1 MKAATSLGY
10 QIISCS
16 SEDSTHPISSIIN
29 SSINSTGWQTS
40 PNPRYPVEF
49 VVDLTTVVEL
59 ETLQFVSHQF
69 KIANRVDL
77 YVAKSDK
84 DFKALGSFNF
94 SNNAHSNYT
103 SRELKSATLNGIK
116 AQFIKI
122 VIPGCHANPN
132 NPTNQIG
139 IVSFNVLGCGGV
151 PKSSVPKAMGSNGL
165 DGDSSDILEQ
175 LERQKRE
182 AVEKE
187 DFKRAEVLKKQIER
201 LRRAYDQVVVLQQ
214 QKKDAIAR
222 EDFVTAQKLKAE
234 IDYLLNGSDPTRDQS
249 MQNQPPPRQSINQQS
264 FQYQDQYQ
272 NPPQNRTSFN
282 IPEDDLDEQPI
293 QERRRQLP
301 QKTQKLPPKPAPE
314 PEEPPPRRQSR
325 PLEDEI
331 PPAVQRNF
339 GEDRRPKNVDIAAF
353 EANAQ
358 EDEPLRRNRHQI
370 EGANPDERPI
380 HPSKEAGASNPSPR
394 GGGGGGGGRDLQK
407 EPDELSGTNKS
418 EAGCL
423 VDIVSERLVACFFS
437 KVWNLKIDGIKEIAN
452 RLVGDKT
459 LSASQKGDAFYRY
472 CYIMRHRVVED
483 HKAVFSASLE
493 GIKLLGEKLGV
504 SQSDFSRGMQQVV
517 PPLQPKIGCSQQ
529 ILSKQTCKFLRWV
542 VSKGC
547 ADCVIPMLIKS
558 SSKPQQWK
566 APLAQLSTLHKI
578 VLAKEGDYASLGLS
592 LDQIMNFIVPNLESA
607 AKEVRDAAIEFVV
620 TMNILV
626 GTAVERFME
635 KVNPRIRKEIDEKIK
650 ANQEAE

>member
-1 MKAATSLGY
+1 MKAASSLGY
-10 QIISCS
+10 QVISCS
-16 SEDSTHPISSIIN
+16 SEDPTHPVSSIIN
-29 SSINSTGWQTS
+29 SSINSSGWQS
-40 PNPRYPVEF
+40 APNTRYPCDF
-49 VVDLTTVVEL
+49 VIDLTAVVEL

-77 YVAKSDK
+77 YVAKADK
-84 DFKALGSFNF
+84 EFKALGSFNF

-103 SRELKSATLNGIK
+103 SRELKSASLNGIK
-116 AQFIKI
+116 AQYIKI

-132 NPTNQIG
+132 NPTNQVG
-139 IVSFNVLGCGGV
+139 IVSFNVLGRGGI
-151 PKSSVPKAMGSNGL
+151 PKSSVPKSMGANGYDPDSN
-165 DGDSSDILEQ
+165 DILDQ

-182 AVEKE
+182 AVDKE

-201 LRRAYDQVVVLQQ
+201 LRRAHDQVVILQQ

-234 IDYLLNGSDPTRDQS
+234 IDYLLNGQEQQREQPIQS
-249 MQNQPPPRQSINQQS
+249 QPPPRQSINQQS
-264 FQYQDQYQ
+264 FQYQDQDMYQ
-272 NPPQNRTSFN
+272 NQPPNRTSFN
-282 IPEDDLDEQPI
+282 MPDDDDEQPI
-293 QERRRQLP
+293 QARRRQLP
-301 QKTQKLPPKPAPE
+301 ATQKQQAPPPEEQPIPRRARQPE
-314 PEEPPPRRQSR
+314 PEPEP
-325 PLEDEI
+325 
-331 PPAVQRNF
+331 VQRSY

-353 EANAQ
+353 EASAR
-358 EDEPLRRNRHQI
+358 EAEPPRRNVRQI
-370 EGANPDERPI
+370 EGDPDERPI
-380 HPSKEAGASNPSPR
+380 HPSKEGSGASAGPS
-394 GGGGGGGGRDLQK
+394 GGGGGGGRDLQK
-407 EPDELSGTNKS
+407 EPDELSGANKS

-423 VDIVSERLVACFFS
+423 VDIVSEKLVACFFS
-437 KVWNLKIDGIKEIAN
+437 KAWNLKIDGIKEIAN

-459 LSASQKGDAFYRY
+459 LSGPQKADAFYRY

-483 HKAVFSASLE
+483 HKAVFAASLE
-493 GIKLLGEKLGV
+493 GIKLLGEKLGL
-504 SQSDFSRGMQQVV
+504 STNDFSRGIQQVV
-517 PPLQPKIGCSQQ
+517 PNLQPKIGCSQQ

-547 ADCVIPMLIKS
+547 ADCVIPMLLKS

-566 APLAQLSTLHKI
+566 VPLAQLSTLHKI

-626 GTAVERFME
+626 GTAVERYME
-635 KVNPRIRKEIDEKIK
+635 KVNSRVRKEIDEKIK
-650 ANQEAE
+650 ASQEAE